1 MAENYITVENL
12 SKSYGEKPLFE
23 NIGFGINKGQKTAL
37 VAANGSGKST
47 LLKILAGKEPYDD
60 GKLSFRKNISV
71 AYLEQQPLQGVQASI
86 MDVIFESDSPLMKT
100 VKRYE
105 QAVRAVQRDPSPKV
119 QQELTNA
126 ISEMDSISA
135 WNYESEVKEILGK
148 LQIDDL
154 EQSVATLSGGE
165 RKKVALCMVLLSNSE
180 VLLLDEP
187 TNHLDIQMIEWL
199 ENYLSKANQSLLV
212 VSHDRYFID
221 AISTDI
227 YELDNCTINKY
238 HGNFA
243 YYLEKKAER
252 QQQQAAWQA
261 KARNLY
267 KKELEWIR
275 RMPQARG
282 TKSRSRIEAFEQL
295 EQQLQQKV
303 EQESKTFS
311 VKSRRIGSKILEINN
326 ITKTYDD
333 RVIIDNFSHTY
344 KRGDKIGIV
353 GSNGCGKTTFLEVIT
368 GKAKAD
374 RGKVTIGQTIT
385 IGYFTQNT
393 PTEKPDTRVIDIIR
407 RSTDSITLA
416 DGTHLSA
423 SQYLTYFGIPPQK
436 QFTEYSLLSGGERRL
451 LFLLEILITNP
462 NFLILDEPT
471 NDLDIYTQMKLENF
485 LEDYDGCLLVV
496 SHDRHFLD
504 RICSQLFVFEQ
515 NGKIKEYPFSYTRYL
530 EDKKSK
536 QKAKSQAKRSTE
548 KTFAENKKPQREH
561 SKRKLS
567 YKEQRELEEIE
578 KCLPDLEQQKVAL
591 EQQMNSGELTTEQLT
606 EKSLLYQQILEQ
618 IDQKELRWL
627 ELNEPTA

>member
-47 LLKILAGKEPYDD
+47 LLRILAGKEPYDD

-333 RVIIDNFSHTY
+333 RVIIDDFSHTY

-536 QKAKSQAKRSTE
+536 QKVESQAKRSTE

-578 KCLPDLEQQKVAL
+578 KSLPDLEQQKAAL

>member
-212 VSHDRYFID
+212 VSHDRCFID

-333 RVIIDNFSHTY
+333 RVIIDDFSHTY

-515 NGKIKEYPFSYTRYL
+515 NGKIKEYPFSYTSYL

-536 QKAKSQAKRSTE
+536 QKAESQAKRSTE

-578 KCLPDLEQQKVAL
+578 KSLPDLEQQKAAL

>member
-60 GKLSFRKNISV
+60 GKLSYRKNISV

-333 RVIIDNFSHTY
+333 RVIIDDFSHTY

-451 LFLLEILITNP
+451 LFLLEILIANP

-515 NGKIKEYPFSYTRYL
+515 NGKIKEYPFSYTSYL

-536 QKAKSQAKRSTE
+536 QKAESQAKRSTE

-578 KCLPDLEQQKVAL
+578 KSLPDLEQQKAAL

>member
-71 AYLEQQPLQGVQASI
+71 AYLEQQPLQGVQTSI

-227 YELDNCTINKY
+227 YELDNRTINKY

-333 RVIIDNFSHTY
+333 RVIIDDFSHTY

-536 QKAKSQAKRSTE
+536 QKAESQAKRSTE

-578 KCLPDLEQQKVAL
+578 KSLPDLEQQKAAL

>member
-333 RVIIDNFSHTY
+333 RVIIDDFSHTY

-471 NDLDIYTQMKLENF
+471 NDLDIYTQMKLENS

-536 QKAKSQAKRSTE
+536 PKVESQAKRSTE

-578 KCLPDLEQQKVAL
+578 KSLPDLEQQKVAL

>member
-1 MAENYITVENL
+1 MAENYIAVENL

-333 RVIIDNFSHTY
+333 RVIIDDFSHTY

-536 QKAKSQAKRSTE
+536 QKVEIQAKRSTE

-578 KCLPDLEQQKVAL
+578 KSLPDLEQQKAAL

>member
-333 RVIIDNFSHTY
+333 RVIIDDFSHTY

-393 PTEKPDTRVIDIIR
+393 PTEKLDTRVIDIIR

-536 QKAKSQAKRSTE
+536 QKAESQAKRSTE

-578 KCLPDLEQQKVAL
+578 KSLPDLEQQKAAL

>member
-333 RVIIDNFSHTY
+333 RVIIDDFSHTY

-536 QKAKSQAKRSTE
+536 QKAESQAKRSTE

-578 KCLPDLEQQKVAL
+578 KSLPDLEQQKAAL

-606 EKSLLYQQILEQ
+606 EKLLLYQQILEQ

>member
-333 RVIIDNFSHTY
+333 RVIIDDFSHTY

-515 NGKIKEYPFSYTRYL
+515 NGKIKEYPFSYTSYL

-536 QKAKSQAKRSTE
+536 QKAESQAKRSTE
-548 KTFAENKKPQREH
+548 KTFAENKKTQREH

-578 KCLPDLEQQKVAL
+578 KSLPDLEQQKAAL

>member
-333 RVIIDNFSHTY
+333 RVIIDDFSHTY

-515 NGKIKEYPFSYTRYL
+515 NGKIKEYPFSYTSYL
-530 EDKKSK
+530 EEKKSK
-536 QKAKSQAKRSTE
+536 QKAESQAKRSTE

-578 KCLPDLEQQKVAL
+578 KSLPDLEQQKAAL

>member
-71 AYLEQQPLQGVQASI
+71 AYLEQQPLQGVQSSI

-333 RVIIDNFSHTY
+333 RVIIDDFSHTY

-515 NGKIKEYPFSYTRYL
+515 NGKIKEYPFSYTSYL

-536 QKAKSQAKRSTE
+536 QKAESQAKRSIE

-578 KCLPDLEQQKVAL
+578 KSLPDLEQQKAAM

>member
-105 QAVRAVQRDPSPKV
+105 QAVRAVQRDSSPKV

-154 EQSVATLSGGE
+154 EQNVATLSGGE

-333 RVIIDNFSHTY
+333 RVIIDDFSHTY

-536 QKAKSQAKRSTE
+536 QKVESQAKRSTE

-578 KCLPDLEQQKVAL
+578 KSLPDLEQQKAAL

>member
-333 RVIIDNFSHTY
+333 RVIIDDFSHTY

-536 QKAKSQAKRSTE
+536 QKAESQAKRSTE
-548 KTFAENKKPQREH
+548 KTFTENKKPQREH

-578 KCLPDLEQQKVAL
+578 KSLPDLEQQKAAL

>member
-333 RVIIDNFSHTY
+333 RVIIDDFSHTY

-515 NGKIKEYPFSYTRYL
+515 NGKIKEYPFSYTSYL

-536 QKAKSQAKRSTE
+536 QKAESQAKRSTE

-578 KCLPDLEQQKVAL
+578 KSLPDLEQQKAAL

>member
-227 YELDNCTINKY
+227 YELDNRTINKY

-333 RVIIDNFSHTY
+333 RVIIDDFSHTY

-536 QKAKSQAKRSTE
+536 QKAESQAKRSTE

-578 KCLPDLEQQKVAL
+578 KSLPDLEQQKAAL

>member
-333 RVIIDNFSHTY
+333 RVIIDDFSHTY

-451 LFLLEILITNP
+451 LFLLEILIANP

-515 NGKIKEYPFSYTRYL
+515 NGKIKEYPFSYTSYL

-536 QKAKSQAKRSTE
+536 QKAESQAKRSTE
-548 KTFAENKKPQREH
+548 KTLAENKKPQREH

-578 KCLPDLEQQKVAL
+578 KSLPDLEQQKAAL

>member
-333 RVIIDNFSHTY
+333 RVIIDDFSHTY

-451 LFLLEILITNP
+451 LLLLEILITNP

-471 NDLDIYTQMKLENF
+471 NDLDIYTLMKLENF

-515 NGKIKEYPFSYTRYL
+515 NGKIKEYPFSYTSYL
-530 EDKKSK
+530 EEKKSK
-536 QKAKSQAKRSTE
+536 QKAESQAKRSTE

-578 KCLPDLEQQKVAL
+578 KSLPDLEQQKAAL

>member
-333 RVIIDNFSHTY
+333 RVIIDDFSHTY

-385 IGYFTQNT
+385 IGYFAQNT

-536 QKAKSQAKRSTE
+536 QKVESQAKRSTE

-578 KCLPDLEQQKVAL
+578 KSLPDLEQQKAAL

>member
-243 YYLEKKAER
+243 YYLEKKSER

-333 RVIIDNFSHTY
+333 RVIIDDFSHTY

-515 NGKIKEYPFSYTRYL
+515 NGKIKEYPFSYTSYL

-536 QKAKSQAKRSTE
+536 QKAESQAKRSTE

-578 KCLPDLEQQKVAL
+578 KSLPDLEQQKAAL

>member
-199 ENYLSKANQSLLV
+199 ENYLSKANQSILV

-333 RVIIDNFSHTY
+333 RVIIDDFSHTY

-536 QKAKSQAKRSTE
+536 QKAESQAKRSTE

-578 KCLPDLEQQKVAL
+578 KSLPDLEQQKAAL

>member
-333 RVIIDNFSHTY
+333 RVIIDDFSHTY

-451 LFLLEILITNP
+451 LFLLEILIANP

-536 QKAKSQAKRSTE
+536 QKVESQAKRSTE

-578 KCLPDLEQQKVAL
+578 KSLPDLEQQKAAL

>member
-333 RVIIDNFSHTY
+333 RVIIDDFSHTY

-536 QKAKSQAKRSTE
+536 QKVESQAKRSTE
-548 KTFAENKKPQREH
+548 KTFVENKKPQREH

-578 KCLPDLEQQKVAL
+578 KSLPDLEQQKAAL

>member
-47 LLKILAGKEPYDD
+47 LLKILAGREPYDD

-333 RVIIDNFSHTY
+333 RVIIDDFSHTY

-515 NGKIKEYPFSYTRYL
+515 NGKIKEYPFSYTSYL

-536 QKAKSQAKRSTE
+536 QKAESQAKRSTE

-578 KCLPDLEQQKVAL
+578 KSLPDLEQQKAAL

>member
-333 RVIIDNFSHTY
+333 RVIIDDFSHTY

-530 EDKKSK
+530 EDKRSK
-536 QKAKSQAKRSTE
+536 QKAESQAKRSTE

-578 KCLPDLEQQKVAL
+578 KSLPDLEQQKAAL

>member
-227 YELDNCTINKY
+227 YELDNYTINKY

-333 RVIIDNFSHTY
+333 RVIIDDFSHTY

-536 QKAKSQAKRSTE
+536 QKAESQAKRSTE

-578 KCLPDLEQQKVAL
+578 KSLPDLEQQKAAL

>member
-37 VAANGSGKST
+37 VATNGSGKST

-333 RVIIDNFSHTY
+333 RVIIDDFSHTY

-536 QKAKSQAKRSTE
+536 QKVESQAKRSTE

-578 KCLPDLEQQKVAL
+578 KSLPDLEQQKAAL

>member
-37 VAANGSGKST
+37 VATNGSGKST

-333 RVIIDNFSHTY
+333 RVIIDDFSHTY

-536 QKAKSQAKRSTE
+536 QKVESQAKRSTE
-548 KTFAENKKPQREH
+548 KTFTENKKPQREH

-578 KCLPDLEQQKVAL
+578 KSLPDLEQQKAAL

>member
-135 WNYESEVKEILGK
+135 WNYESKVKEILGK

-333 RVIIDNFSHTY
+333 RVIIDDFSHTY

-393 PTEKPDTRVIDIIR
+393 PTEKPDTRVTDIIR

-515 NGKIKEYPFSYTRYL
+515 NGKIKEYPFSYTSYL

-536 QKAKSQAKRSTE
+536 QKAESQAKRSNE

-578 KCLPDLEQQKVAL
+578 KSLPDLEQQKAVL

>member
-243 YYLEKKAER
+243 YYLEKKSER

-333 RVIIDNFSHTY
+333 RVIIDDFSHTY

-536 QKAKSQAKRSTE
+536 QKVESQAKRSTE
-548 KTFAENKKPQREH
+548 KTLAENKKPQREH

-578 KCLPDLEQQKVAL
+578 KSLPDLEQQKAAL

>member
-135 WNYESEVKEILGK
+135 WNYENEVKEILGK

-227 YELDNCTINKY
+227 YELDNRTINKY

-333 RVIIDNFSHTY
+333 RVIIDDFSHTY

-515 NGKIKEYPFSYTRYL
+515 NGKIKEYPFSYTSYL

-536 QKAKSQAKRSTE
+536 QKAESQAKRSTE
-548 KTFAENKKPQREH
+548 KTLAENKKPQREH

-578 KCLPDLEQQKVAL
+578 KSLPDLEQQKAAL
-591 EQQMNSGELTTEQLT
+591 EQKMNSGELTTEQLT

>member
-60 GKLSFRKNISV
+60 GKLSYRKNISV

-333 RVIIDNFSHTY
+333 RVIIDDFSHTY

-536 QKAKSQAKRSTE
+536 QKAESQAKRSTE

-578 KCLPDLEQQKVAL
+578 KSLPDLEQQKAAL

>member
-333 RVIIDNFSHTY
+333 RVIIDDFSHTY

-374 RGKVTIGQTIT
+374 RGKVIIGQTIT

-536 QKAKSQAKRSTE
+536 QKAESQAKRSTE

-578 KCLPDLEQQKVAL
+578 KSLPDLEQQKAAL

>member
-71 AYLEQQPLQGVQASI
+71 AYLEQQPLQGVQSSI

-333 RVIIDNFSHTY
+333 RVIIDDFSHTY

-515 NGKIKEYPFSYTRYL
+515 NGKIKEYPFSYTSYL

-536 QKAKSQAKRSTE
+536 QKAESQAKRSNE

-578 KCLPDLEQQKVAL
+578 KSLPDLEQQKAVL

>member
-199 ENYLSKANQSLLV
+199 ENYLSKANQSILV

-333 RVIIDNFSHTY
+333 RVIIDDFSHTY

-536 QKAKSQAKRSTE
+536 QKVESQAKRSTE

-578 KCLPDLEQQKVAL
+578 KSLPDLEQQKAAL

>member
-333 RVIIDNFSHTY
+333 RVIIDDFSHTY

-536 QKAKSQAKRSTE
+536 QKVESQAKRSTE

-578 KCLPDLEQQKVAL
+578 KSLPDLEQQKVAL

>member
-333 RVIIDNFSHTY
+333 RVIIDDFSHTY

-374 RGKVTIGQTIT
+374 RGRVTIGQTIT
-385 IGYFTQNT
+385 IGYCTQNT

-515 NGKIKEYPFSYTRYL
+515 NGKIKEYPFSYTSYL

-536 QKAKSQAKRSTE
+536 QKAESQAKRSIE

-578 KCLPDLEQQKVAL
+578 KSLPDLEQQKAAL

>member
-311 VKSRRIGSKILEINN
+311 VKSRRMGSKILEINN

-333 RVIIDNFSHTY
+333 RVIIDDFSHTY

-515 NGKIKEYPFSYTRYL
+515 NGKIKEYPFSYTSYL

-536 QKAKSQAKRSTE
+536 QKAESQAKRSTE

-578 KCLPDLEQQKVAL
+578 KSLPDLEQQKAAL

>member
-37 VAANGSGKST
+37 VATNGSGKST

-333 RVIIDNFSHTY
+333 RVIIDDFSHTY

-536 QKAKSQAKRSTE
+536 QKAESQAKRSTE
-548 KTFAENKKPQREH
+548 KTFTENKKPQREH

-578 KCLPDLEQQKVAL
+578 KSLPDLEQQKAAL

>member
-105 QAVRAVQRDPSPKV
+105 QAVRALQRDPSPKV

-227 YELDNCTINKY
+227 YELDNYTINKY

-333 RVIIDNFSHTY
+333 RVIIDDFSHTY

-515 NGKIKEYPFSYTRYL
+515 NGKIKEYPFSYTSYL

-536 QKAKSQAKRSTE
+536 QKAESQAKRSTE

-578 KCLPDLEQQKVAL
+578 KSLPDLEQQKVAL

>member
-243 YYLEKKAER
+243 YYLEKKSER

-333 RVIIDNFSHTY
+333 RVIIDDFSHTY

-536 QKAKSQAKRSTE
+536 QKAESQAKRSTE

-578 KCLPDLEQQKVAL
+578 KSLPDLEQQKVAL